1 MQDSTT
7 SVNQL
12 GMEFPEL
19 SIQVVSFFQ
28 IGFFVVLAILAYYL
42 SRRFMQILS
51 SSGVIEKR
59 SLTYQVLNISTFV
72 LPGIIFLIGLT
83 RVSQNSLFVSLLFF
97 VIFSII
103 FGFSLIQPARNILA
117 SLFITLRGE
126 LRVGDYISL
135 AQVEGEVLSVG
146 AFNVQIQS
154 KSGSKTFIP
163 NYHIL
168 QSPFEIHAKKGGPS
182 IMINIPSDKI
192 SKKNLERLAHLCP
205 FKRRG
210 SDIRISTIDGNH
222 KLTIEIVNRQCRPWV
237 NKYFS
242 KHSHN

>member
-1 MQDSTT
+1 MKVSTT
-7 SVNQL
+7 SGNQL
-12 GMEFPEL
+12 DMAFPEL

-28 IGFFVVLAILAYYL
+28 IGFFVLFAILAYYL
-42 SRRFMQILS
+42 TRRMILILS
-51 SSGVIEKR
+51 NSGILEKR
-59 SLTYQVLNISTFV
+59 SITYHIFNISTFV
-72 LPGIIFLIGLT
+72 LPGIIFLLGLT
-83 RVSQNSLFVSLLFF
+83 KVSQNSLFVSLLFF

-126 LRVGDYISL
+126 LRNGDYISL
-135 AQVEGEVLSVG
+135 GQVEGEVLAVG

-237 NKYFS
+237 NKYFT
-242 KHSHN
+242 KHCHH